1 VAKRRRAAAHDRR
14 HAHPPRLVLDNPAW
28 SALTTKQA
36 HIALGTRSRRFPVNV
51 TPIGAVERADPDALE
66 ELAGLTPLGDWI
78 SLPATVPGLAPLVPK
93 RLRVTL
99 EKLLVQMVCDRPV
112 SSAPLPVVTT
122 QLAEA
127 DIPAMMT
134 LTELT
139 HPGPFRTHT
148 YTLGKYLGIYEGA
161 QLAAMAGQRMHV
173 PGHREIS
180 AVCTHPDFQGRGYA
194 RFLVATLVNEILN
207 DGMGVFLH
215 VEESNERAQALY
227 RSLGFSERRR
237 LPLLVAARVA

>member
-1 VAKRRRAAAHDRR
+1 
-14 HAHPPRLVLDNPAW
+14 VLDNPAW

-36 HIALGTRSRRFPVNV
+36 QIALGTRARRFPVNV
-51 TPIGAVERADPDALE
+51 TAIGAIEGPDPDALE
-66 ELAGLTPLGDWI
+66 ELAELTPMGDWI
-78 SLPATVPGLAPLVPK
+78 SLPATLVGLAPLVPK

-99 EKLLVQMVCDRPV
+99 EKLLVQMLCDRPIP
-112 SSAPLPVVTT
+112 ADPLPVVVT

-127 DIPAMMT
+127 DVPAMMA
-134 LTELT
+134 LTDLT

-148 YTLGKYLGIYEGA
+148 YTLGTYLGIYAGDR
-161 QLAAMAGQRMHV
+161 LAAMAGQRMHV

-194 RFLVATLVNEILN
+194 RFLVATLVNKILQ
-207 DGMGVFLH
+207 DGMGAFLH
-215 VEESNERAQALY
+215 VEESNERAQELY
-227 RSLGFSERRR
+227 RRLGFSERRR